1 VYGQVVRDLT
11 AAAQV
16 VGLDPYEGVYHRPR
30 FGRPALALD
39 LAEEFRPIVGD
50 STMLRLFNNGELRRG
65 HFVQRNAGVALT
77 ADGRRKVIAGYER
90 RLEQSIRHP
99 IFGYTVTYRR
109 LFELQMRLFAA
120 WLMGEVDEYTPFTT
134 R

>member
-1 VYGQVVRDLT
+1 
-11 AAAQV
+11 
-16 VGLDPYEGVYHRPR
+16 
-30 FGRPALALD
+30 
-39 LAEEFRPIVGD
+39 
-50 STMLRLFNNGELRRG
+50 MLRLFNNGEVRGG